1 MASTTSAGVSAAA
14 TLSDEGREWEHKW
27 NRPKQEKGKDKRAS
41 AKELGNRDCFG
52 GKEVRKRE
60 KVEREAE
67 DDKYT
72 IKNKE
77 IYFWVGLR
85 GVLIVNPHES
95 ERIKVD
101 LAVGSRVEARI
112 KRWRCSGCGR
122 RVAGEMSGIRF
133 TFVELMV
140 SVDVGCQ

>member
-77 IYFWVGLR
+77 
-85 GVLIVNPHES
+85 
-95 ERIKVD
+95 
-101 LAVGSRVEARI
+101 
-112 KRWRCSGCGR
+112 R
-122 RVAGEMSGIRF
+122 RFKSP
-133 TFVELMV
+133 
-140 SVDVGCQ
+140 

>member
-27 NRPKQEKGKDKRAS
+27 NRRKQEKGKDKRAS

-77 IYFWVGLR
+77 
-85 GVLIVNPHES
+85 
-95 ERIKVD
+95 
-101 LAVGSRVEARI
+101 
-112 KRWRCSGCGR
+112 R
-122 RVAGEMSGIRF
+122 R
-133 TFVELMV
+133 
-140 SVDVGCQ
+140 